1 MSYKVDIEVALRGSQ
16 SLKQLTNDLKQVSK
30 QVGKVNA
37 GVVKTGKKLDESFS
51 GKRIENVNNYS
62 KAVAKA
68 ERALRNAAM
77 GTDAEKNAV
86 RALVRAQKEFNEQLD
101 RQNRL
106 LKEEERL
113 QGVNQPAP
121 KAPKTPKTRRPG
133 TQTFGVSGID
143 FMPIGGGEFVPGSPL
158 FKRGLQR
165 RAGAAV
171 SAGAFPLLFGGGPG
185 MAVGGA
191 LGGAISGSTF
201 GPASIALQVLGGV
214 VDELAVKAAGLG
226 AALSP
231 ATADIDALVDS
242 LGLVG
247 SPTQDAIKSIR
258 DLAGEEVAL
267 EEATRQLA
275 LLVGDEGVTALT
287 EFGDASTRFGNALTQ
302 ITTLV
307 LAQIARLAKGPL
319 AFAANATEFA
329 VLFEQAQVSKDPR
342 LTGLQKQLRAVEQP
356 VAGGFVPTSG
366 VQAAAQSARR
376 QSIANDM
383 VEIMREINKQ
393 ETERINKLEE
403 AFRNASAQNVIAN
416 NNLKISELHADI
428 TNDQVYALEQS
439 IINER
444 ARLALLKDGADKQLI
459 ELERR
464 TALNDLENE
473 RNDLIERANNKA
485 ERAAKRQS
493 DAADRLARKQQRAID
508 RRVEA
513 VERELERTD
522 KLFDRASSQ
531 LDALTNRH
539 KDKVAFEQEYA
550 RLIEQ
555 GSTPAAAK
563 QAIELK
569 KQLLEL
575 DRGYKK
581 LLEAL
586 DAQIAKT
593 ETSILELKAQK
604 GVTTEYEDQVR
615 ALDELKKRKAELE
628 GKREGAEGAI
638 NEALAPKSD
647 REALEEY
654 LTKLQGQLNDL
665 MNPANQLIGLA
676 ETLGSAFSESFKGIV
691 TGSMSAREAL
701 ANLFQRTAD
710 HFLDMAA
717 QMIAAQI
724 KMQAVNLF
732 MSFFPSSF
740 TPLPGS
746 APQMKPGAVVTPTGF
761 QGQFDGFAAN
771 GGPVTGG
778 KSYIVGE
785 RGPELFTPGVSGGIT
800 PNHALGGANVTVNVD
815 ASGSSVEGNADQA
828 SQLGKAIG
836 IAVQQELVK
845 QKRPGGLLA
854 S

>member
-1 MSYKVDIEVALRGSQ
+1 VSYQVEIEVALRGARELKVLKD
-16 SLKQLTNDLKQVSK
+16 SLKGVNKE
-30 QVGKVNA
+30 VGKLNA
-37 GVVKTGKKLDESFS
+37 ATIKAGKALKGTFS
-51 GKRIENVNNYS
+51 AKDIGNVNNYS

-68 ERALRNAAM
+68 ERALRNAAF
-77 GTDAEKNAV
+77 GTEAEKKAV
-86 RALVRAQKEFNEQLD
+86 KALVTAQKEFNEQLD
-101 RQNRL
+101 RQNKL
-106 LKEEERL
+106 LREEERL

-158 FKRGLQR
+158 FKQGLQR

-319 AFAANATEFA
+319 AFAANAAEFA

-342 LTGLQKQLRAVEQP
+342 LTELQNQLRAVEQP
-356 VAGGFVPTSG
+356 VAGGFTPTSG

-383 VEIMREINKQ
+383 VEIMKDINKQ

-403 AFRNASAQNVIAN
+403 AFRNTSAQNVIAN

-439 IINER
+439 NIKEK
-444 ARLALLKDGADKQLI
+444 AKLALLKDGADEQLI
-459 ELERR
+459 ELERK
-464 TALNDLENE
+464 TALNDLENK
-473 RNDLIERANNKA
+473 RNDLIERANDKA
-485 ERAAKRQS
+485 EKALKRQS
-493 DAADRLARKQQRAID
+493 DAADRLAKKQQR
-508 RRVEA
+508 
-513 VERELERTD
+513 ERE
-522 KLFDRASSQ
+522 RA
-531 LDALTNRH
+531 AA
-539 KDKVAFEQEYA
+539 AFERQEQQLI
-550 RLIEQ
+550 RLQLRGEAQ
-555 GSTPAAAK
+555 REREV
-563 QAIELK
+563 ELAGQRIDK
-569 KQLLEL
+569 YSDQL
-575 DRGYKK
+575 R
-581 LLEAL
+581 LLEA
-586 DAQIAKT
+586 QINGT
-593 ETSILELKAQK
+593 
-604 GVTTEYEDQVR
+604 EDQVR
-615 ALDELKKRKAELE
+615 LEIDLANAAGEVERNYVKRIFAAKQTLKQ
-628 GKREGAEGAI
+628 
-638 NEALAPKSD
+638 
-647 REALEEY
+647 LEEQRRVFEAIGDTIKTGVVDGITAAIDQTRT
-654 LTKLQGQLNDL
+654 LGEVASNVLRTI
-665 MNPANQLIGLA
+665 ANQLLR
-676 ETLGSAFSESFKGIV
+676 LGVNQVFSAFNFGGGGGGGGS
-691 TGSMSAREAL
+691 TGPNVDLVGQYMGERAL
-701 ANLFQRTAD
+701 GGS
-710 HFLDMAA
+710 
-717 QMIAAQI
+717 
-724 KMQAVNLF
+724 V
-732 MSFFPSSF
+732 SSGR
-740 TPLPGS
+740 PY
-746 APQMKPGAVVTPTGF
+746 M
-761 QGQFDGFAAN
+761 
-771 GGPVTGG
+771 
-778 KSYIVGE
+778 VGE
-785 RGPELFTPGVSGGIT
+785 RGPELFVPGAQGNII
-800 PNHALGGANVTVNVD
+800 PNNAMGSTSVVVNVD
-815 ASGSSVEGNADQA
+815 ASGTEVQGNQGNADQ
-828 SQLGKAIG
+828 LGRLIG
-836 IAVQQELVK
+836 QAVQAELIK
-845 QKRPGGLLA
+845 QKRPGGLLTR
-854 S
+854 

>member
-1 MSYKVDIEVALRGSQ
+1 VSYQVEIEVALRGARELKVLKD
-16 SLKQLTNDLKQVSK
+16 SLKGVNKE
-30 QVGKVNA
+30 VGKLNA
-37 GVVKTGKKLDESFS
+37 ATIKAGKALKGTFS
-51 GKRIENVNNYS
+51 AKDIGNVNNYS

-68 ERALRNAAM
+68 ERALRNAAF
-77 GTDAEKNAV
+77 GTEAEKKAV
-86 RALVRAQKEFNEQLD
+86 KALVTAQKEFNEQLD
-101 RQNRL
+101 RQNKL
-106 LKEEERL
+106 LREEERL

-158 FKRGLQR
+158 FKQGLQR

-319 AFAANATEFA
+319 AFAANAAEFA

-342 LTGLQKQLRAVEQP
+342 LTELQKQLRAVEQP
-356 VAGGFVPTSG
+356 VAGGFTPTSG

-383 VEIMREINKQ
+383 VEIMKDINKQ

-403 AFRNASAQNVIAN
+403 AFRNTSAQNVIAN

-439 IINER
+439 NIKEK
-444 ARLALLKDGADKQLI
+444 AKLALLKDGADEQLI
-459 ELERR
+459 ELERK
-464 TALNDLENE
+464 TALNDLENK
-473 RNDLIERANNKA
+473 RNDLIERANDKA
-485 ERAAKRQS
+485 EKALKRQS
-493 DAADRLARKQQRAID
+493 DAADRLAKKQQR
-508 RRVEA
+508 
-513 VERELERTD
+513 ERE
-522 KLFDRASSQ
+522 RA
-531 LDALTNRH
+531 AA
-539 KDKVAFEQEYA
+539 AFERQEQQLI
-550 RLIEQ
+550 RLQLRGEAQ
-555 GSTPAAAK
+555 REREV
-563 QAIELK
+563 ELAGQRIDK
-569 KQLLEL
+569 YSDQL
-575 DRGYKK
+575 R
-581 LLEAL
+581 LLEA
-586 DAQIAKT
+586 QINGT
-593 ETSILELKAQK
+593 
-604 GVTTEYEDQVR
+604 EDQVR
-615 ALDELKKRKAELE
+615 LEIDLANAAGEVERNYVKRIFAAKQTLKQ
-628 GKREGAEGAI
+628 
-638 NEALAPKSD
+638 
-647 REALEEY
+647 LEEQRRVFEAIGDTIKTGVVDGITAAIDQTRT
-654 LTKLQGQLNDL
+654 LGEVASNVLRTI
-665 MNPANQLIGLA
+665 ANQLLR
-676 ETLGSAFSESFKGIV
+676 LGVNQLFSGFNFGGGGGS
-691 TGSMSAREAL
+691 TGPNVDLVGQYMGERAL
-701 ANLFQRTAD
+701 
-710 HFLDMAA
+710 
-717 QMIAAQI
+717 
-724 KMQAVNLF
+724 
-732 MSFFPSSF
+732 
-740 TPLPGS
+740 
-746 APQMKPGAVVTPTGF
+746 
-761 QGQFDGFAAN
+761 
-771 GGPVTGG
+771 GGPVGAG
-778 KSYIVGE
+778 QPYMVGE
-785 RGPELFTPGVSGGIT
+785 RGPELFVPGAQGNIV
-800 PNHALGGANVTVNVD
+800 PNNAMGSTSVVVNVD
-815 ASGSSVEGNADQA
+815 ASGTEVQGNQGNADQ
-828 SQLGKAIG
+828 LGRLIG
-836 IAVQQELVK
+836 QAVQAELIK
-845 QKRPGGLLA
+845 QKRPGGLLTR
-854 S
+854 